1 MALLMPGAA
10 HTAGGLTIMLL
21 LLQSR
26 AAASSRAAEAAT
38 AEREQLERK
47 VVRLERSKEAE
58 AEGGALC
65 NELIPHL
72 QVHVLVLQ
80 CVRWQLKAS
89 TAALATICIPS
100 SVMNAKEVTLAQE
113 LQPCKHCSMI
123 QDHSHSCTTS
133 RRNFLCG
140 SNPEFVSSTSLQGV

>member
-26 AAASSRAAEAAT
+26 AAASSRAAEAAA

-65 NELIPHL
+65 TE
-72 QVHVLVLQ
+72 
-80 CVRWQLKAS
+80 
-89 TAALATICIPS
+89 
-100 SVMNAKEVTLAQE
+100 
-113 LQPCKHCSMI
+113 
-123 QDHSHSCTTS
+123 
-133 RRNFLCG
+133 
-140 SNPEFVSSTSLQGV
+140 